1 MNLYRYASHK
11 ALILER
17 CIGRTRDASSFGLP
31 CSESIFSSS
40 LALPSHHRE
49 LSLALSS
56 AYSSLHRM
64 SVIKSNYSIG
74 DRRCQMK
81 SFGRQEDEKWNF
93 FLYLWLYEQRERKA
107 RKTWAI
113 PPVGAYPWKTGG
125 LWILIWFFP
134 QRPAEF
140 KWITSWHPLRGRLM
154 KPLEDW
160 RVNRGMTGSFLC
172 WKFEGNNSRHFLWCK
187 KPSSGRA
194 LPGRKQSVF
203 PGRTQ
208 NFYKQTLAFGHL
220 RPCSDD
226 EDRWFPGFEGAR
238 FF

>member
-56 AYSSLHRM
+56 AYSSLHRI

-113 PPVGAYPWKTGG
+113 PPVGANPWKTGG

-140 KWITSWHPLRGRLM
+140 QMKNFLTSLEGQAHEAPWRLARESRDDR
-154 KPLEDW
+154 KFFVLEI
-160 RVNRGMTGSFLC
+160 
-172 WKFEGNNSRHFLWCK
+172 
-187 KPSSGRA
+187 
-194 LPGRKQSVF
+194 
-203 PGRTQ
+203 
-208 NFYKQTLAFGHL
+208 
-220 RPCSDD
+220 
-226 EDRWFPGFEGAR
+226 
-238 FF
+238 